1 MVMHSGNTDFNAKR
15 MPLVQ
20 AVQQMDATKELI
32 RSSKTDDFITVLN
45 FLDQQEATDFA
56 QCLYKCRKYGLKNL
70 EERFWFI
77 AKARVAVKGRR
88 SEMYAQTLARLLV
101 PEFFGGNKV
110 NNGNN
115 RKDGEPVSANNN

>member
-1 MVMHSGNTDFNAKR
+1 MHSGNTDFNAKR

-20 AVQQMDATKELI
+20 AVQQMDATKELL
-32 RSSKTDDFITVLN
+32 RSSKNADFITVLN
-45 FLDQQEATDFA
+45 FLDPQEATDFA
-56 QCLYKCRKYGLKNL
+56 KCIFKCQRHGLRNL
-70 EERFWFI
+70 EEYFWYI

-110 NNGNN
+110 DGNDK
-115 RKDGEPVSANNN
+115 RKPDNSTNS